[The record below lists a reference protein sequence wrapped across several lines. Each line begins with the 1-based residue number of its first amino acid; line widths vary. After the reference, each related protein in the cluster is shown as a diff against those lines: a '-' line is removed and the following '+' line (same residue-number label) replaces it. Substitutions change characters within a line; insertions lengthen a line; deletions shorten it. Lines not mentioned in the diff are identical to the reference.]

1 MKKSLGLG
9 KKNLY
14 LGLVFLV
21 VVGLLS
27 LFIFSG
33 AREGFYTYVKGST
46 VYSPLD
52 LSTTTS
58 AKKGICDGG
67 KSGVNCK

>member
-1 MKKSLGLG
+1 MKKPIGFG
-9 KKNLY
+9 KNNLY

-33 AREGFYTYVKGST
+33 AREGFYGYVDAKT
-46 VYSPLD
+46 VYTITNSSP
-52 LSTTTS
+52 
-58 AKKGICDGG
+58 KKGICDGG